1 MFEENLTRVG
11 LTRTSRKRDH
21 HDQVIRNPVDHY
33 LESSLFLPTPDLPQG
48 LGGILHPDSVSTAA
62 PGLPLKRLNRKSHT
76 EGDNLSPEQ
85 SPEEALASLDLEL
98 LLQPPRLLLGFV
110 SLLCK

>member
-48 LGGILHPDSVSTAA
+48 LGGILHPDSVSVEHCSQCSEKERFWNSSFVA
-62 PGLPLKRLNRKSHT
+62 PKTTLCETLLAPLFY
-76 EGDNLSPEQ
+76 SPNYL
-85 SPEEALASLDLEL
+85 EAVF
-98 LLQPPRLLLGFV
+98 PV
-110 SLLCK
+110 